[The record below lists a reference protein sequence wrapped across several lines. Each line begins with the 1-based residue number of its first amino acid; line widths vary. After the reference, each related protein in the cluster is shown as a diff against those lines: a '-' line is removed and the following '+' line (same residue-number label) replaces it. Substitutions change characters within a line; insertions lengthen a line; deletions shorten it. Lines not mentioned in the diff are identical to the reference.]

1 MASSGRPVSSPT
13 FSYGSSGP
21 PCVAMTAFIV
31 STTRRT
37 LSVSVPSRSQRT
49 ARSGG
54 PLAAATA
61 RGPGDDRLGDG
72 QGDLFGDSAIASHLA
87 NAHEGRKLVVERVDV
102 FQPRVDD
109 LEAEVRQ
116 RVAFREALEHHL
128 ADPSGRDLGCAT
140 LPDRGLELVDEAI
153 DLFAR
158 QRLRCG
164 LPDRARELPPV
175 ELLAAAVALQDV
187 DAGGLAPRKGGESLL
202 TPVADPPPPDGI
214 AVLGL
219 ARVDDARVGVAAGG
233 ALHRHKI
240 WDRVPPNLVA
250 RRCKHLADRVC
261 GVKKD
266 PPVAG
271 SDAAT
276 AHKQPALVDLYD
288 GPELRRAL
296 QETRSHSIVE
306 CRERSFG
313 VLRVDMK
320 GAVERLVA

>member
-87 NAHEGRKLVVERVDV
+87 NAHEGRELVVERVDV

-109 LEAEVRQ
+109 LEAAVRQ

-128 ADPSGRDLGCAT
+128 AAPAGRG
-140 LPDRGLELVDEAI
+140 
-153 DLFAR
+153 
-158 QRLRCG
+158 Q
-164 LPDRARELPPV
+164 
-175 ELLAAAVALQDV
+175 
-187 DAGGLAPRKGGESLL
+187 
-202 TPVADPPPPDGI
+202 
-214 AVLGL
+214 
-219 ARVDDARVGVAAGG
+219 
-233 ALHRHKI
+233 
-240 WDRVPPNLVA
+240 
-250 RRCKHLADRVC
+250 HLADRVR
-261 GVKKD
+261 GVEKG
-266 PPVAG
+266 PPVAS

-276 AHKQPALVDLYD
+276 AHKQPPLVDLYD
-288 GPELRRAL
+288 GLERRRAL
-296 QETRSHSIVE
+296 QETRSCSIVE

-313 VLRVDMK
+313 VLRVDVK
-320 GAVERLVA
+320 GAVEGLVA

>member
-102 FQPRVDD
+102 FQPRVHD
-109 LEAEVRQ
+109 LEAEIRQ
-116 RVAFREALEHHL
+116 RVAFREALEDHL

-158 QRLRCG
+158 QRLRRG

-175 ELLAAAVALQDV
+175 ELLAAAVPLQDL
-187 DAGGLAPRKGGESLL
+187 DTGGLAPLKGGESLL
-202 TPVADPPPPDGI
+202 TPVADPPPTDGI

-219 ARVDDARVGVAAGG
+219 PRVDDAGVGIAAGG
-233 ALHRHKI
+233 ALNRHKM

-250 RRCKHLADRVC
+250 SRGNQHADPVR
-261 GVKKD
+261 GGEKP
-266 PPVAG
+266 PPVNCTET
-271 SDAAT
+271 AT
-276 AHKQPALVDLYD
+276 ANKKP
-288 GPELRRAL
+288 
-296 QETRSHSIVE
+296 
-306 CRERSFG
+306 
-313 VLRVDMK
+313 
-320 GAVERLVA
+320 